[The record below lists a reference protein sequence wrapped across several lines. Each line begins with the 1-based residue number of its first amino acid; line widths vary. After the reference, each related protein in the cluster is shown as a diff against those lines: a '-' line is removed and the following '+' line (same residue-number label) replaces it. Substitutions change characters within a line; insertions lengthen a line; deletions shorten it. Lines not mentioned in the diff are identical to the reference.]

1 MLLAHT
7 SGEAADVSLK
17 DPWGLDG
24 ADKSEGIHRA
34 LTTPLQS
41 PVVADGVEAVGDEL
55 SVDIDQPAAQLGED
69 KRPVG

>member
-1 MLLAHT
+1 
-7 SGEAADVSLK
+7 V
-17 DPWGLDG
+17 GLDG
-24 ADKSEGIHRA
+24 ADKTEGIHRA

-55 SVDIDQPAAQLGED
+55 SVDIDQPAVQLGED